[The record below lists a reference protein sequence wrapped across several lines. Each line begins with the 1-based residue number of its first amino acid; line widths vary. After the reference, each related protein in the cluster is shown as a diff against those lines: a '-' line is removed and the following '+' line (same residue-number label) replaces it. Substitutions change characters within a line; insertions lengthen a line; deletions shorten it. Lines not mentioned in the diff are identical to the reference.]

1 VTTSKSQL
9 QKFGC
14 RLIQT
19 NSHNS
24 TPVGFYV
31 VSTCDVAFI
40 VETSK
45 NDREADADA
54 DVDSDLHITMSITL
68 EPDEPD
74 TQKKRQAHLVP

>member
-1 VTTSKSQL
+1 
-9 QKFGC
+9 
-14 RLIQT
+14 
-19 NSHNS
+19 
-24 TPVGFYV
+24 
-31 VSTCDVAFI
+31 VAFI